1 MTAEQ
6 QPKKTD
12 RRRIYPEGEKMVR
25 LTISM
30 PESLYARLVMASEPR
45 NTSRVIRE
53 ALEQYLPGSQS

>member
-1 MTAEQ
+1 MAAEQ

-30 PESLYARLVMASEPR
+30 PESLYTRLIMASEPR

-53 ALEQYLPGSQS
+53 ALEQHLPNPE